1 MRGKAATLGSADILV
16 RAVLEEFPELDQ
28 ARVRAAVERGVARAA
43 SASLDTEGYRVVD
56 LHLAKVE
63 ATEESSERAR
73 ILREL
78 SATLEERDD
87 ADRALVVRLSAFSEA
102 AEPGDVEVLLR
113 LARITDRNDELPL
126 DTMNALIDIQED
138 GAAAKLSAMATA
150 WQKVGRPYYA
160 ADCLERVL
168 LVKPDDDAAFE
179 ALELFYRSTAEWPVL
194 VDLLHRR
201 TVHVHA
207 DKNRGELFREIG
219 VIYEREL
226 GDLGG
231 ALDAY
236 READKLAPGHPDTL
250 TAMARLSVGEGQ
262 PEEEALD
269 ALERLAKVTPTA
281 KERADVLRRAAEL
294 AKLSDWDRAQRLFEQ
309 SRTDDPDLPATV
321 DSFAALM
328 RDQGR
333 ETEMIALLLD
343 AAARPAM
350 AKERSRWLTDAAD
363 STVGLGDTAR
373 AVLLYRE
380 ARKADPDNHKAG
392 VALVELCLDMGQLV
406 DLAPILD
413 ELCRTTDDPARLRH
427 YLLQRSKIAMELG
440 DKTGARSALSRA
452 VDLDPADTGARKE
465 LADML
470 FEAGQWA
477 KARPMLESLLE
488 DEDLLTPERRV
499 EVHYRIAKCASEVGD
514 KDSAGRH
521 LDISLAIEPSHR
533 ECLQLKTELASADP
547 FAYAAS
553 QLALANLAPPEE
565 KATKFAE
572 LGDRYTELGDNPTA
586 REMYR
591 EALAHRPGDHLLLT
605 KFLGLVTE
613 DGDWSYSLDVI
624 QRLVDTEKDPKVRA
638 RYRHLAAMIARDEL
652 DDHEQAV
659 ALFQDALHDDPFAFQ
674 VADELEQLLASS
686 ADVEPLVRFYYK
698 RLKDVQTEEGR
709 PNERLRLWD
718 QLGELCL
725 QSDRNDDAVTAFEV
739 ALTLAPDD
747 VERRQRLADMYFGN
761 PKYDQK
767 AIAQHH
773 AVLRADKRRLESY
786 KALRDLYERTKQPEK
801 MRAVDEALEI
811 VAHDANAKPT
821 DARIDK
827 LFAAGASQS
836 LTAAQTKRLPL
847 TNDDFHVISRIDV
860 DLALTALFALVA
872 PPFGVER
879 ARLRP
884 PPPVPSKEHEPPA
897 AAAAVLARVVTAL
910 GVKKPPVYVDKEQ
923 PGAALL
929 AMRARDGVLTPV
941 LTFGRPALDKNV
953 DENELAFVLAQKLAD
968 LRNERIA
975 RLLCPRAGEL
985 AQIIELAAAPA
996 TDASSHATR
1005 WLATALHPVE
1015 MSQAQAI
1022 GARLRDRNV
1031 SPMTAA
1037 LGWLAATERS
1047 ADRIAYAVVG
1057 DLALAARLLERDPV
1071 ASGTDL
1077 DRVLELA
1084 WASTTE
1090 EMLGVRGRTEGWL
1103 APTPGGEPR
1112 RKTTTF
1118 GALDPR

>member
-1 MRGKAATLGSADILV
+1 MRGKAATLGSVDILV
-16 RAVLEEFPELDQ
+16 RAVLEEFPELDG

-56 LHLAKVE
+56 LHLQKVE
-63 ATEESSERAR
+63 ATEESSERAK
-73 ILREL
+73 ILRDL
-78 SATLEERDD
+78 SATLEERND
-87 ADRALVVRLSAFSEA
+87 ADRALVVRLSAFGEA
-102 AEPGDVEVLLR
+102 AEAGDVEVLLR
-113 LARITDRNDELPL
+113 LARITDRYDELPL

-138 GAAAKLSAMATA
+138 GAAERLSAMATA

-168 LVKPDDDAAFE
+168 LVKPDDDHAHE
-179 ALELFYRSTAEWPVL
+179 TLELFYRSTGEWPVL

-201 TVHVHA
+201 AVHVHA
-207 DKNRGELFREIG
+207 DKQRAELFREIG

-236 READKLAPGHPDTL
+236 READKLAPGNPDTL
-250 TAMARLSVGEGQ
+250 SAMARLSVGEGL

-269 ALERLAKVTPTA
+269 ALERLAKVTADT
-281 KERADVLRRAAEL
+281 KERADVLRRAAEH
-294 AKLSDWDRAQRLFEQ
+294 AKLSDWNRAQRLFEE
-309 SRTDDPDLPATV
+309 SRACDPDLPKTV
-321 DSFAALM
+321 DSFASLM

-333 ETEMIALLLD
+333 EKEMIALLLE

-350 AKERSRWLTDAAD
+350 ASERSRWLTDAAD
-363 STVGLGDTAR
+363 ATVGLGDTTG
-373 AVLLYRE
+373 AVQLYMQ
-380 ARKADPDNHKAG
+380 ARKADPENHKAG
-392 VALVELCLDMGQLV
+392 VALVELCIDTGALV

-413 ELCRTTDDPARLRH
+413 EIIRTTDDPARLRR
-427 YLLQRSKIAMELG
+427 YLMTRSKIAMELG

-488 DEDLLTPERRV
+488 DEDLLSPERRV
-499 EVHYRIAKCASEVGD
+499 EVHYRIAKCAEQVGD
-514 KDSAGRH
+514 KDSAGKH
-521 LDISLAIEPSHR
+521 LDISLAIEPAHR
-533 ECLQLKTELASADP
+533 DSLQLKTELASSDP

-565 KATKFAE
+565 KAQRFAD
-572 LGDRYTELGDNPTA
+572 LGDRYTELGDNATA

-605 KFLGLVTE
+605 KFLGLVTS

-638 RYRHLAAMIARDEL
+638 RYRHLAGMIARDEL

-659 ALFQDALHDDPFAFQ
+659 ALFQDALHDDPFAFN
-674 VADELEQLLASS
+674 VADELEQLLASVP
-686 ADVEPLVRFYYK
+686 DVEPLVRFYYR

-747 VERRQRLADMYFGN
+747 QDRRQRLADLYFGN

-767 AIAQHH
+767 AIAQHQ
-773 AVLRADKRRLESY
+773 AVLRGDKHRIESY
-786 KALRDLYERTKQPEK
+786 RALHDLYARTKQPEK
-801 MRAVDEALEI
+801 ARAVEEALEL
-811 VAHDANAKPT
+811 VGDPK
-821 DARIDK
+821 DKLDK
-827 LFAAGASQS
+827 LFDGASQS
-836 LTAAQTKRLPL
+836 MTAGQVKRLPL
-847 TNDDFHVISRIDV
+847 TNEDFLAISRVDV
-860 DLALTALFALVA
+860 DLALTALFAVVA

-879 ARLRP
+879 ARMRP
-884 PPPVPSKEHEPPA
+884 PAAVPSKEHEPPA
-897 AAAAVLARVVTAL
+897 AAANVLARVVTAL
-910 GVKKPPVYVDKEQ
+910 GVKKPPVYIDRDL
-923 PGAALL
+923 GSACTI
-929 AMRARDGVLTPV
+929 AMRARDGVLAPV
-941 LTFGRPALDKNV
+941 LTFGRPALDKAV
-953 DENELAFVLAQKLAD
+953 DEAELAFHVARQLAD

-975 RLLCPRAGEL
+975 RLLVPRAGEL
-985 AQIIELAAAPA
+985 AQIIELASAPA
-996 TDASSHATR
+996 TDASSHANR
-1005 WLATALHPVE
+1005 WLATSLHPVE
-1015 MSQAQAI
+1015 LAQAQAI
-1022 GARLRDRNV
+1022 GARLREKSV
-1031 SPMTAA
+1031 HPMTAA
-1037 LGWLAATERS
+1037 LGWLAATERA
-1047 ADRIAYAVVG
+1047 ADRIAFAVVG
-1057 DLALAARLLERDPV
+1057 DLALCARILDKEPV
-1071 ASGTDL
+1071 ASGTDTS
-1077 DRVLELA
+1077 RVLELA
-1084 WASTTE
+1084 WSSITE
-1090 EMLGVRGRTEGWL
+1090 EMLAVRGRIEGWL
-1103 APTPGGEPR
+1103 APAPEPR

-1118 GALDPR
+1118 GAVEPR

>member
-1 MRGKAATLGSADILV
+1 MRGKAATLGSVDILV
-16 RAVLEEFPELDQ
+16 RAVLEEFPELDG

-63 ATEESSERAR
+63 ATEESTERAK
-73 ILREL
+73 ILRDL

-87 ADRALVVRLSAFSEA
+87 ADRALVVRLSAFGEA
-102 AEPGDVEVLLR
+102 AEAGDVPVLLR
-113 LARITDRNDELPL
+113 LARITDRYDELPL

-138 GAAAKLSAMATA
+138 GAANKLTAMAAA

-168 LVKPDDDAAFE
+168 LVKPDDDHAHE
-179 ALELFYRSTAEWPVL
+179 TLELFYRSTSEWPVL

-201 TVHVHA
+201 AVHVHS
-207 DKNRGELFREIG
+207 DKQRAELFREIG
-219 VIYEREL
+219 VIYDREL
-226 GDLGG
+226 NDPGG

-236 READKLAPGHPDTL
+236 READKLAPGNAETL
-250 TAMARLSVGEGQ
+250 SAMARLSVGEGA
-262 PEEEALD
+262 PEEEALE
-269 ALERLAKVTPTA
+269 ALERLAKVTADT
-281 KERADVLRRAAEL
+281 KQRADVLRRAAEL
-294 AKLSDWDRAQRLFEQ
+294 AKLSDWDRAQRLFQE
-309 SRTDDPDLPATV
+309 SRACDPDLPKTV
-321 DSFAALM
+321 DSFASLM

-333 ETEMIALLLD
+333 EKEMIALLLE

-350 AKERSRWLTDAAD
+350 ASERSRWLTDAAD
-363 STVGLGDTAR
+363 STVGLGDTNG
-373 AVLLYRE
+373 AVQLYHQ
-380 ARKADPDNHKAG
+380 ARKADPENHKAG
-392 VALVELCLDMGQLV
+392 IALVELCLDTGALV

-413 ELCRTTDDPARLRH
+413 EIIRTTDDPARLRR
-427 YLLQRSKIAMELG
+427 YLMTRSKIAMELG

-470 FEAGQWA
+470 FEANQWA

-488 DEDLLTPERRV
+488 DEDLLSPARRV

-514 KDSAGRH
+514 KDSAGKH
-521 LDISLAIEPSHR
+521 LDIALAIDPSHR
-533 ECLQLKTELASADP
+533 ESLQLKTELASADP

-565 KATKFAE
+565 KAQRFAD
-572 LGDRYTELGDNPTA
+572 LGDRYTELGDNATA

-605 KFLGLVTE
+605 KFLGLVTS

-624 QRLVDTEKDPKVRA
+624 QRLVDTEKEPKVRA

-659 ALFQDALHDDPFAFQ
+659 ALFQDALHDDPLAFQ

-747 VERRQRLADMYFGN
+747 QDRRQRLADMYFGN
-761 PKYDQK
+761 TKYDQK
-767 AIAQHH
+767 AIAQHQ
-773 AVLRADKRRLESY
+773 AVLRGDKRRIESY
-786 KALRDLYERTKQPEK
+786 KALHDLYARTKQSEK
-801 MRAVDEALEI
+801 ARAVEEALEL
-811 VAHDANAKPT
+811 VGDASDKL
-821 DARIDK
+821 DK
-827 LFAAGASQS
+827 LFAGASQS
-836 LTAAQTKRLPL
+836 LTAAQVKRQPL
-847 TNDDFHVISRIDV
+847 TNEDFQAISRIDA
-860 DLALTALFALVA
+860 DLALTALFAVVA

-879 ARLRP
+879 ARMRP
-884 PPPVPSKEHEPPA
+884 PAPVPSKEHEPPA
-897 AAAAVLARVVTAL
+897 PAAAVLARVVTAL
-910 GVKKPPVYVDKEQ
+910 GVKRPPVYVDRDL
-923 PGAALL
+923 AAPCTM

-941 LTFGRPALDKNV
+941 LTLGRPAVDKAV
-953 DENELAFVLAQKLAD
+953 DEAELAFHVSRALAD

-975 RLLCPRAGEL
+975 RLLVPRAGEL
-985 AQIIELAAAPA
+985 AQIIELAQA
-996 TDASSHATR
+996 TPSDASSHANR
-1005 WLATALHPVE
+1005 WLATSLHPVE
-1015 MSQAQAI
+1015 LAQAQAI
-1022 GARLRDRNV
+1022 GARLKERSV
-1031 SPMTAA
+1031 HPMTAA
-1037 LGWLAATERS
+1037 LGWLAATDRA
-1047 ADRIAYAVVG
+1047 ADRIAFAVVG
-1057 DLALAARLLERDPV
+1057 DLGLCARILEKEPI
-1071 ASGTDL
+1071 ASGTDVN
-1077 DRVLELA
+1077 RTLELA
-1084 WASTTE
+1084 WSSITE
-1090 EMLGVRGRTEGWL
+1090 EMLQVRGRIEGWL
-1103 APTPGGEPR
+1103 APVGEPR

-1118 GALDPR
+1118 GAVDPR

>member
-1 MRGKAATLGSADILV
+1 MRGKAATLGSVDILV
-16 RAVLEEFPELDQ
+16 RAVLEEFPELDG

-56 LHLAKVE
+56 MHLAKVE
-63 ATEESSERAR
+63 ATEESSERAT

-78 SATLEERDD
+78 SATLEERND
-87 ADRALVVRLSAFSEA
+87 ADRALVVRLSAFGEA

-113 LARITDRNDELPL
+113 LARITDRYDELPL
-126 DTMNALIDIQED
+126 DTMNALIDIQEE
-138 GAAAKLSAMATA
+138 GAAERLSAMATA

-168 LVKPDDDAAFE
+168 LVKPDHEHAHE
-179 ALELFYRSTAEWPVL
+179 TLELFYRSTSEWPVL

-201 TVHVHA
+201 AVHVHS
-207 DKNRGELFREIG
+207 DKARAELFREIG

-236 READKLAPGHPDTL
+236 READKLAPGHPETL
-250 TAMARLSVGEGQ
+250 AAMARLSVGEGA

-269 ALERLAKVTPTA
+269 ALERLAKVTPDQ
-281 KERADVLRRAAEL
+281 KERADVLRRAAEH
-294 AKLSDWDRAQRLFEQ
+294 AKLSDWDRAQRLFEE
-309 SRTDDPDLPATV
+309 SRACDPDLPQAV
-321 DSFAALM
+321 DSFASLM

-333 ETEMIALLLD
+333 EKEMIALLLE

-363 STVGLGDTAR
+363 STVGLGDTTG
-373 AVLLYRE
+373 AVQLYMQ
-380 ARKADPDNHKAG
+380 ARKADPENHKAG
-392 VALVELCLDMGQLV
+392 VALVELCLDTGALV

-413 ELCRTTDDPARLRH
+413 EIIRTTDDPARLRR
-427 YLLQRSKIAMELG
+427 YLMTRSKIAMELG

-499 EVHYRIAKCASEVGD
+499 EVHYRIAKCAREVD
-514 KDSAGRH
+514 DRDAAGKH
-521 LDISLAIEPSHR
+521 LDIALAIEPSHR
-533 ECLQLKTELASADP
+533 ESLQLKTELAAADP

-565 KATKFAE
+565 KAQRFAD

-605 KFLGLVTE
+605 KFLGLVTS

-638 RYRHLAAMIARDEL
+638 RYRHLAGMIARDEL

-659 ALFQDALHDDPFAFQ
+659 ALFQDALHDDPFAFN
-674 VADELEQLLASS
+674 VADELEQLLASVP
-686 ADVEPLVRFYYK
+686 DVEPLVRFYYK

-747 VERRQRLADMYFGN
+747 SERDARRQRLADLYFGN
-761 PKYDQK
+761 TKYDQK
-767 AIAQHH
+767 AIAQHQ
-773 AVLRADKRRLESY
+773 AVLRGDKRRIESY

-801 MRAVDEALEI
+801 ARAVEDALEL
-811 VAHDANAKPT
+811 VGDSSDKL
-821 DARIDK
+821 DK
-827 LFAAGASQS
+827 LFAGASPS
-836 LTAAQTKRLPL
+836 ATAGSIKRQPL
-847 TNDDFHVISRIDV
+847 TNEDFATISRIDV
-860 DLALTALFALVA
+860 DMALTALFAVVA
-872 PPFGVER
+872 PPFGVDR
-879 ARLRP
+879 ARMRP
-884 PPPVPSKEHEPPA
+884 PTTVPSKEHEPPA
-897 AAAAVLARVVTAL
+897 PVAAVVARVVTAL
-910 GVKKPPVYVDKEQ
+910 GVKKPPVYIDRDL
-923 PGAALL
+923 GAACSV

-941 LTFGRPALDKNV
+941 LVLGRAALDKAV
-953 DENELAFVLAQKLAD
+953 DENELAFHLARALAD

-975 RLLCPRAGEL
+975 RLLVPRAGEL

-996 TDASSHATR
+996 GDASHANR
-1005 WLATALHPVE
+1005 WLATSLHPVE
-1015 MSQAQAI
+1015 LAQAQAI
-1022 GARLRDRNV
+1022 GARLREKTV
-1031 SPMTAA
+1031 HPMTAA
-1037 LGWLAATERS
+1037 LGWLASTERA
-1047 ADRIAYAVVG
+1047 ADRIAFSVVG
-1057 DLALAARLLERDPV
+1057 DLGLCARILEKEPI
-1071 ASGTDL
+1071 ASGTDVN
-1077 DRVLELA
+1077 RTLELA
-1084 WASTTE
+1084 WSSITE
-1090 EMLGVRGRTEGWL
+1090 EMLSVRGRIEGWL
-1103 APTPGGEPR
+1103 APVVEPR

-1118 GALDPR
+1118 GAVEPR

>member
-1 MRGKAATLGSADILV
+1 MRGKAATLGSVDILV
-16 RAVLEEFPELDQ
+16 RAVLEEFPELDG

-63 ATEESSERAR
+63 ATEESSERAK

-102 AEPGDVEVLLR
+102 AEAGDVEVLLR
-113 LARITDRNDELPL
+113 LARITERYDELPL

-138 GAAAKLSAMATA
+138 GAADRLLAMATA

-168 LVKPDDDAAFE
+168 LVKPDDEKAHE
-179 ALELFYRSTAEWPVL
+179 TLELFYRSTSEWPVL

-201 TVHVHA
+201 AVHVHS
-207 DKNRGELFREIG
+207 DKQRAELFREIG

-226 GDLGG
+226 ADLGG

-236 READKLAPGHPDTL
+236 READKLAPGHPETL
-250 TAMARLSVGEGQ
+250 AAMARLSVGEGL

-269 ALERLAKVTPTA
+269 ALERLAKVTTD
-281 KERADVLRRAAEL
+281 KRERADVLRRAAEH
-294 AKLSDWDRAQRLFEQ
+294 AKLMDWDRAQRLFEQ
-309 SRTDDPDLPATV
+309 SRADDPDLAKTV
-321 DSFAALM
+321 DSFASLL
-328 RDQGR
+328 RDQGKER
-333 ETEMIALLLD
+333 DVIALLLE

-350 AKERSRWLTDAAD
+350 AKERSRWLTEAAD
-363 STVGLGDTAR
+363 YTVGLGDTHG
-373 AVLLYRE
+373 AVQLYMQ
-380 ARKADPDNHKAG
+380 ARKADPENHKAG
-392 VALVELCLDMGQLV
+392 VALVELCLDTGALV

-413 ELCRTTDDPARLRH
+413 EIIRTTDDPARLRR
-427 YLLQRSKIAMELG
+427 YLMTRSKIAMELG

-452 VDLDPADTGARKE
+452 VEIDPADTGARKE

-470 FEAGQWA
+470 FEAFQWA

-488 DEDLLTPERRV
+488 DEDLLSPERRV

-514 KDSAGRH
+514 KDSAGKH
-521 LDISLAIEPSHR
+521 LDIALAITPSHR
-533 ECLQLKTELASADP
+533 ESLQLKTELASADP

-565 KATKFAE
+565 KAQRFAD
-572 LGDRYTELGDNPTA
+572 LGDRYTELGDNATA

-605 KFLGLVTE
+605 KFLGLVTS

-624 QRLVDTEKDPKVRA
+624 QRLVDTEKEPKVRA

-659 ALFQDALHDDPFAFQ
+659 ALFQDALHDDPLAFTI
-674 VADELEQLLASS
+674 ADELEQLLASS

-698 RLKDVQTEEGR
+698 RLKDVQNEEGR

-739 ALTLAPDD
+739 ALTFAPDNPERD
-747 VERRQRLADMYFGN
+747 ARRQRLADLYFGN

-767 AIAQHH
+767 AIAQHQ
-773 AVLRADKRRLESY
+773 AVLRSDKRRIESY
-786 KALRDLYERTKQPEK
+786 KALHDLYARTKQPEK
-801 MRAVDEALEI
+801 ARAVEEALE
-811 VAHDANAKPT
+811 VVGDSAEKL
-821 DARIDK
+821 DK
-827 LFAAGASQS
+827 LFAGDASQS
-836 LTAAQTKRLPL
+836 KTAGQVKRLPL
-847 TNDDFHVISRIDV
+847 TNEDFLAISRIDV
-860 DLALTALFALVA
+860 DLALTALFAVVA

-879 ARLRP
+879 ARMRP
-884 PPPVPSKEHEPPA
+884 PAPVPSKEHEPPGPA
-897 AAAAVLARVVTAL
+897 ATVLARVVTAL
-910 GVKKPPVYVDKEQ
+910 GVKKPPVYLDREL
-923 PGAALL
+923 ATHCTI

-941 LTFGRPALDKNV
+941 LTFGRAALDKAV
-953 DENELAFVLAQKLAD
+953 DEAELAFHVSRQLAD

-975 RLLCPRAGEL
+975 RLLVPRAGEL
-985 AQIIELAAAPA
+985 AQIIELASAPPG
-996 TDASSHATR
+996 DASSHANR
-1005 WLATALHPVE
+1005 WLATSLHPVE
-1015 MSQAQAI
+1015 LAQAQAI
-1022 GARLRDRNV
+1022 GARLREKSV
-1031 SPMTAA
+1031 QPMAAA
-1037 LGWLAATERS
+1037 LGWLAATERA
-1047 ADRIAYAVVG
+1047 ADRIAFAVVG
-1057 DLALAARLLERDPV
+1057 DLALCARILEKEPI
-1071 ASGTDL
+1071 ASGTDVN
-1077 DRVLELA
+1077 RTLELA
-1084 WASTTE
+1084 WSSITE
-1090 EMLGVRGRTEGWL
+1090 EMLQVRGRIEGWL
-1103 APTPGGEPR
+1103 APAPEPR

-1118 GALDPR
+1118 GAVEPR

>member
-1 MRGKAATLGSADILV
+1 MRGKAATLGSVDILV
-16 RAVLEEFPELDQ
+16 RAVLEEFPELDG

-73 ILREL
+73 ILRDL

-87 ADRALVVRLSAFSEA
+87 ADRALVVRLSAFGEA

-113 LARITDRNDELPL
+113 LARITERYDELPL
-126 DTMNALIDIQED
+126 DTMNALIDIHED
-138 GAAAKLSAMATA
+138 GAADRLSAMATA

-168 LVKPDDDAAFE
+168 LVKPDDDHAHE
-179 ALELFYRSTAEWPVL
+179 TLELFYRSTSEWPVL

-201 TVHVHA
+201 TIHVHS
-207 DKNRGELFREIG
+207 DKQRAELFREIG

-226 GDLGG
+226 GDPGG

-236 READKLAPGHPDTL
+236 READRLAPGHPDAL
-250 TAMARLSVGEGQ
+250 AAMARLSVGEGA

-269 ALERLAKVTPTA
+269 ALERLAKVTTDQ
-281 KERADVLRRAAEL
+281 KQRADVLRRAAEH
-294 AKLSDWDRAQRLFEQ
+294 AKLTDWDRAARLFEQ
-309 SRTDDPDLPATV
+309 SRADDPDLPATV
-321 DSFAALM
+321 DGFVQLL
-328 RDQGR
+328 RDQGKDR
-333 ETEMIALLLD
+333 EVIALLLE

-350 AKERSRWLTDAAD
+350 AKERSRWLTEAAD
-363 STVGLGDTAR
+363 YTVGLGDTTG
-373 AVLLYRE
+373 AVQLYLQ

-392 VALVELCLDMGQLV
+392 VALVELCIDTGALV

-413 ELCRTTDDPARLRH
+413 KIIRTTDDPARLRR
-427 YLLQRSKIAMELG
+427 YLMTRSKIAMELG

-488 DEDLLTPERRV
+488 DEDLLSPERRV
-499 EVHYRIAKCASEVGD
+499 EVHFRIAKCAHHVGD
-514 KDSAGRH
+514 KDSADKH
-521 LDISLAIEPSHR
+521 LDIALAIEPTHR
-533 ECLQLKTELASADP
+533 ESLQLKTELAGADP

-565 KATKFAE
+565 KAQRFAD
-572 LGDRYTELGDNPTA
+572 LGDRYTELGDNATA

-605 KFLGLVTE
+605 KFLGLVTS

-638 RYRHLAAMIARDEL
+638 RYRHLGGMIARDEL

-659 ALFQDALHDDPFAFQ
+659 ALFQDALHDDPFAFN
-674 VADELEQLLASS
+674 VADELEQLLASVP
-686 ADVEPLVRFYYK
+686 DVEPLVRFYYK
-698 RLKDVQTEEGR
+698 RLKDVQNEEGR

-747 VERRQRLADMYFGN
+747 ADRDARRQRLADLYFGN
-761 PKYDQK
+761 AKYDQK
-767 AIAQHH
+767 AIAQHQ
-773 AVLRADKRRLESY
+773 AVLRGDKRRIESY

-801 MRAVDEALEI
+801 MRAVEEALEI
-811 VAHDANAKPT
+811 VNSDPSDKL
-821 DARIDK
+821 DK
-827 LFAAGASQS
+827 LFAPGASHS
-836 LTAAQTKRLPL
+836 MTAGQVKRAPL
-847 TNDDFHVISRIDV
+847 TNEDFVAISKIDV
-860 DLALTALFALVA
+860 DLALTALFSVVA

-879 ARLRP
+879 ARMRP
-884 PPPVPSKEHEPPA
+884 PAPVPTKEHEPPA
-897 AAAAVLARVVTAL
+897 TAAAVLARVVTAL
-910 GVKKPPVYVDKEQ
+910 GVKKPPVYLDRELS
-923 PGAALL
+923 AACTI

-941 LTFGRPALDKNV
+941 LTLGRAALDKTV
-953 DENELAFVLAQKLAD
+953 DENELAFHIARALAD

-975 RLLCPRAGEL
+975 RLLVPRAGEL
-985 AQIIELAAAPA
+985 AQIIELASAPA
-996 TDASSHATR
+996 NDASHANR
-1005 WLATALHPVE
+1005 WLATSLHPVE
-1015 MSQAQAI
+1015 LAQARAI
-1022 GARLRDRNV
+1022 GARLREKTV
-1031 SPMTAA
+1031 HPMTAA
-1037 LGWLAATERS
+1037 LGWLAATDRA
-1047 ADRIAYAVVG
+1047 ADRIAFAVVG
-1057 DLALAARLLERDPV
+1057 DLGACARLLEKETV
-1071 ASGTDL
+1071 ASSTDTN
-1077 DRVLELA
+1077 RTLELA
-1084 WASTTE
+1084 WSSITE
-1090 EMLGVRGRTEGWL
+1090 EMLAVRGRIEGWL
-1103 APTPGGEPR
+1103 TPASEPR

-1118 GALDPR
+1118 GAVEPR

>member
-1 MRGKAATLGSADILV
+1 MRGKAATLGSVDILV
-16 RAVLEEFPELDQ
+16 RAVLEEFPELDG

-56 LHLAKVE
+56 MHLAKVE
-63 ATEESSERAR
+63 ATEESSERAK
-73 ILREL
+73 ILRDL

-87 ADRALVVRLSAFSEA
+87 ADRALVVRLSAFGEA

-113 LARITDRNDELPL
+113 LARITDRYDELPL

-138 GAAAKLSAMATA
+138 GAAERLSGMATA
-150 WQKVGRPYYA
+150 WQKVSRPYYA

-168 LVKPDDDAAFE
+168 LVKPDDDHAFE
-179 ALELFYRSTAEWPVL
+179 ALELFYRSTSEWPVL

-201 TVHVHA
+201 AVHVHS
-207 DKNRGELFREIG
+207 DKQRAELFRELG
-219 VIYEREL
+219 VIYDREL
-226 GDLGG
+226 GDAGG

-236 READKLAPGHPDTL
+236 READRLAPGHPETL
-250 TAMARLSVGEGQ
+250 AAMARLSVGEGV

-269 ALERLAKVTPTA
+269 ALERLAKVTTNQ
-281 KERADVLRRAAEL
+281 KERADVLRRAAEH
-294 AKLSDWDRAQRLFEQ
+294 AKLTDWDHAQRLFEQ
-309 SRTDDPDLPATV
+309 SRADDPDLPATV
-321 DSFAALM
+321 DGFVQLL
-328 RDQGR
+328 RDQGKER
-333 ETEMIALLLD
+333 DVIALLLE
-343 AAARPAM
+343 AAARPGLV
-350 AKERSRWLTDAAD
+350 KERSRWLTDAAD
-363 STVGLGDTAR
+363 YTVGLGDTTG
-373 AVLLYRE
+373 AVQLYMQ
-380 ARKADPDNHKAG
+380 ARKADPENHKAG
-392 VALVELCLDMGQLV
+392 VALVELCLDTGALV

-413 ELCRTTDDPARLRH
+413 EIIRTTDDPARLRR
-427 YLLQRSKIAMELG
+427 YLMTRSKIAMELG

-470 FEAGQWA
+470 FEASQWA

-499 EVHYRIAKCASEVGD
+499 EVHFRIAKCAYQVGD
-514 KDSAGRH
+514 KDSAGKH
-521 LDISLAIEPSHR
+521 LDIALAIEPAHR
-533 ECLQLKTELASADP
+533 ESLQLKTELAAADP
-547 FAYAAS
+547 FAHAAS

-565 KATKFAE
+565 KAQRFAD
-572 LGDRYTELGDNPTA
+572 LGDRYTELGDNATA

-605 KFLGLVTE
+605 KFLGLVTS

-638 RYRHLAAMIARDEL
+638 RYRHLAGMIARDEL
-652 DDHEQAV
+652 DDHDQAV
-659 ALFQDALHDDPFAFQ
+659 ALFQDALHDDPFAFT

-747 VERRQRLADMYFGN
+747 QDRRQRLADMYFGN

-767 AIAQHH
+767 AIAQHQ
-773 AVLRADKRRLESY
+773 AVLRGDKRRIESY
-786 KALRDLYERTKQPEK
+786 KALRDLYDRTKQPEK
-801 MRAVDEALEI
+801 ARAVEEALEI
-811 VAHDANAKPT
+811 VGEGAEGTNSKLDQ
-821 DARIDK
+821 
-827 LFAAGASQS
+827 LFAPGATKTAIAGAV
-836 LTAAQTKRLPL
+836 KRQPL
-847 TNDDFHVISRIDV
+847 TNEDFAAMSRVDV
-860 DLALTALFALVA
+860 DLALTALFAVVA

-879 ARLRP
+879 ARMRP
-884 PPPVPSKEHEPPA
+884 PAAVPSKEHEVPAPA
-897 AAAAVLARVVTAL
+897 AGVLARVVTAL
-910 GVKKPPVYVDKEQ
+910 GVKRPPVYIDREL
-923 PGAALL
+923 GAACTI

-941 LTFGRPALDKNV
+941 LTLGRGALDKAV
-953 DENELAFVLAQKLAD
+953 DENELAFHIARALAD

-975 RLLCPRAGEL
+975 RLLVPRAGEL

-996 TDASSHATR
+996 GDASHANR
-1005 WLATALHPVE
+1005 WLATSLHPVE
-1015 MSQAQAI
+1015 LAQAQAI
-1022 GARLRDRNV
+1022 GARLREKTV
-1031 SPMTAA
+1031 HPMTAA
-1037 LGWLAATERS
+1037 LGWLAATDR
-1047 ADRIAYAVVG
+1047 AGDRIAFAVVG
-1057 DLALAARLLERDPV
+1057 DLGLCARVLDKEPL
-1071 ASGTDL
+1071 ASGTDVN
-1077 DRVLELA
+1077 RTLELA
-1084 WASTTE
+1084 WSSITE
-1090 EMLGVRGRTEGWL
+1090 EMLAVRGRIEGWL
-1103 APTPGGEPR
+1103 VPAAEPR

-1118 GALDPR
+1118 GAVEPR